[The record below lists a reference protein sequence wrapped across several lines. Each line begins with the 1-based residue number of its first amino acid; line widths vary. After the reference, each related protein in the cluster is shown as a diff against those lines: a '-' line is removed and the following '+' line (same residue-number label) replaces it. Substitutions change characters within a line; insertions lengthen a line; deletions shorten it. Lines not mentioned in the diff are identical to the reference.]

1 MSFLYPNFL
10 WALSALAIPIIIHL
24 FNFRKTT
31 RIYFSNTRFLKRVK
45 EASTAKRRLK
55 HYLILLSRLLFI
67 FFLVMVF
74 AQPILPSE
82 EQISP
87 GKRIVLYLD
96 NSHSMSAQGDDKRRS
111 LDAAIGFAQDIINIF
126 PPDTRYKLITNDFA
140 PFSNVFKTKTEITDL
155 LTEIRFSPVT
165 RSFREI
171 RDRIYLEQSVRD
183 YEIFLISDFQ
193 RSTLRLTSTE
203 PLTDSL
209 VRWHIVPLTSS
220 SASNV
225 FIDSAYLQNPFAIG
239 EEKNSLNL
247 LVRNDGDKNIE
258 QLNLKLTIN
267 DIQAA
272 TASVSIPPRGV
283 SETSFDLATGISG
296 MNKGH
301 ISFTDQPVN
310 FDNDFYFT
318 LNFTDKV
325 RIIEIKA
332 GTAAT
337 AVESV
342 FGNQQLFTYSGFPVG
357 NFNYSMLD
365 QADVVVVNG
374 INTID
379 ASLSLALRGYL
390 DNAGTVL
397 FIPGQEPD
405 INSYRNFLGIPSM
418 TVAQGAEQQ
427 DLDRPDF
434 DNPFFENVF
443 EEKTP
448 SLVMPR
454 AQRVLSWGNDRTAIL
469 RFRDDQPFLSLI
481 EQTGKI
487 YLLASPLQRDYTDFF
502 NHALFVPVMYRF
514 AASSKKATSKP
525 YYTLEENF
533 ITLHVDSLTGDE
545 PLRLVGEQEIVPAQ
559 RKVGERVLLDIPKFS
574 MTQGFYHVV
583 VNRDTVDL
591 LAFNLDKNESLLD
604 QHSGDEVKN
613 LLGGGDNISI
623 FEAGSGETFSNEIKA
638 RYLGRPLWKYA
649 LLLSLLFL
657 LAEILLIRFMK

>member
-171 RDRIYLEQSVRD
+171 RHRIYLEQSVRD

-267 DIQAA
+267 D
-272 TASVSIPPRGV
+272 
-283 SETSFDLATGISG
+283 
-296 MNKGH
+296 
-301 ISFTDQPVN
+301 
-310 FDNDFYFT
+310 
-318 LNFTDKV
+318 
-325 RIIEIKA
+325 
-332 GTAAT
+332 
-337 AVESV
+337 
-342 FGNQQLFTYSGFPVG
+342 
-357 NFNYSMLD
+357 
-365 QADVVVVNG
+365 
-374 INTID
+374 
-379 ASLSLALRGYL
+379 
-390 DNAGTVL
+390 
-397 FIPGQEPD
+397 
-405 INSYRNFLGIPSM
+405 
-418 TVAQGAEQQ
+418 
-427 DLDRPDF
+427 
-434 DNPFFENVF
+434 
-443 EEKTP
+443 
-448 SLVMPR
+448 
-454 AQRVLSWGNDRTAIL
+454 
-469 RFRDDQPFLSLI
+469 
-481 EQTGKI
+481 
-487 YLLASPLQRDYTDFF
+487 
-502 NHALFVPVMYRF
+502 
-514 AASSKKATSKP
+514 
-525 YYTLEENF
+525 
-533 ITLHVDSLTGDE
+533 
-545 PLRLVGEQEIVPAQ
+545 
-559 RKVGERVLLDIPKFS
+559 
-574 MTQGFYHVV
+574 
-583 VNRDTVDL
+583 
-591 LAFNLDKNESLLD
+591 
-604 QHSGDEVKN
+604 
-613 LLGGGDNISI
+613 
-623 FEAGSGETFSNEIKA
+623 
-638 RYLGRPLWKYA
+638 
-649 LLLSLLFL
+649 
-657 LAEILLIRFMK
+657 